1 MIGDG
6 DKAWHSMGIQKKTGV
21 SWDGMFDFLEFP
33 KHSYIFDFIPKGMMI
48 QMDFLG
54 GESKRKNVGE
64 RLAEDPI
71 DSF

>member
-1 MIGDG
+1 
-6 DKAWHSMGIQKKTGV
+6 
-21 SWDGMFDFLEFP
+21 MFDFLEFP

>member
-1 MIGDG
+1 MIG
-6 DKAWHSMGIQKKTGV
+6 HGILWGYPQKTGV
-21 SWDGMFDFLEFP
+21 SWDGMFFFFGFP

-48 QMDFLG
+48 QMNFLG
-54 GESKRKNVGE
+54 GESTKRKKVGE

>member
-1 MIGDG
+1 MAFYGDTPKKPVFHG
-6 DKAWHSMGIQKKTGV
+6 MGCFFFFG
-21 SWDGMFDFLEFP
+21 FP

-48 QMDFLG
+48 QMNFLG
-54 GESKRKNVGE
+54 GESTKRKKVGE